1 MVEKKITRTYTM
13 RIDVELFE
21 KIENEAIRRK
31 RSLNF
36 IVNEKLERAYDKRC
50 LSGTKKAKK

>member
-1 MVEKKITRTYTM
+1 MIEKKITRTYTM
-13 RIDVELFE
+13 RIDVELFK

-36 IVNEKLERAYDKRC
+36 IVNEKLEKAYENRC

>member
-36 IVNEKLERAYDKRC
+36 IVNEKLERAYEKKC
-50 LSGTKKAKK
+50 SSGTKKTKK

>member
-1 MVEKKITRTYTM
+1 MIEKKITRTYTM

-36 IVNEKLERAYDKRC
+36 IVNEKLERAYEKMC
-50 LSGTKKAKK
+50 LSGNKKAKK